1 MSRVSALMV
10 AALAAWACSERWDGF
25 VYPEKANL
33 LEVRNIGT
41 YSSLEDCRR
50 AARSVLA
57 ALDATT
63 GDFECGLNC
72 RPPDSGGLHVCEETS
87 R

>member
-1 MSRVSALMV
+1 MSRASALLF
-10 AALAAWACSERWDGF
+10 AFLAVSACSERWDGF
-25 VYPEKANL
+25 VYPKKDRSS
-33 LEVRNIGT
+33 EVHRIGT
-41 YSSLEDCRR
+41 YSSLADCRR